1 MTTKKF
7 QKELPEIKVIEKF
20 SPDVIEFETKEELIE
35 YLQKNKEELSKITT
49 HKLNKLYKTKGYKIT
64 KIKGELGLR
73 KVHVEEQP
81 AEEHK
86 SDSTEEKSEEE
97 TTSTTPAKAPKLTLK
112 ELAMQVELL
121 RRSFN
126 TLINHL
132 ALVGIFDE
140 PDQDDGNEKSSNT
153 IEEPIIGK

>member
-1 MTTKKF
+1 MSTKKF

-49 HKLNKLYKTKGYKIT
+49 HKLNKLYQTKGYRIT

-81 AEEHK
+81 EHK
-86 SDSTEEKSEEE
+86 SSDESEEKTEKEEP
-97 TTSTTPAKAPKLTLK
+97 SKTPKITMKD
-112 ELAMQVELL
+112 LAAQVELL

-126 TLINHL
+126 GLVQHL
-132 ALVGIFDE
+132 ASIGIFDE
-140 PDQDDGNEKSSNT
+140 PHQEHPNT
-153 IEEPIIGK
+153 TMDEPIIGK